1 VGPRISIFSRGSDA
15 ISPTAHYTGRVWLR
29 NGLSDPAFATWE
41 GQVLYAATAP
51 LLAAA
56 KLAGAPTLE
65 AFLLARHHLIDEI
78 LTEGIEDGSISQIVE
93 IAAGLSPR
101 GLRFTREHPD
111 ITYVEA
117 DLPGMAERKRAALAA
132 AGTPL
137 RVADLDALAPSG
149 AGSIA
154 ELAASLDADR
164 GTAFVT
170 EGLLN
175 YFPREEV
182 IGVWGR
188 IATALGRFPTGL
200 YVSDLH
206 LQEGNDGV
214 IERAFSLALGGFVRG
229 SIYFPLADEQD
240 ALEQLEAAG
249 FASAELHSGTE
260 ASDDPGAER
269 VHVVEARMGSGTL

>member
-137 RVADLDALAPSG
+137 RVADPMPSRPAARAASPSSPPAWTPTGERPSSPRGSSTTSRARRSSGSGGGSPPPSG
-149 AGSIA
+149 ASPP
-154 ELAASLDADR
+154 AS
-164 GTAFVT
+164 T
-170 EGLLN
+170 
-175 YFPREEV
+175 
-182 IGVWGR
+182 
-188 IATALGRFPTGL
+188 
-200 YVSDLH
+200 
-206 LQEGNDGV
+206 
-214 IERAFSLALGGFVRG
+214 
-229 SIYFPLADEQD
+229 
-240 ALEQLEAAG
+240 
-249 FASAELHSGTE
+249 
-260 ASDDPGAER
+260 
-269 VHVVEARMGSGTL
+269 